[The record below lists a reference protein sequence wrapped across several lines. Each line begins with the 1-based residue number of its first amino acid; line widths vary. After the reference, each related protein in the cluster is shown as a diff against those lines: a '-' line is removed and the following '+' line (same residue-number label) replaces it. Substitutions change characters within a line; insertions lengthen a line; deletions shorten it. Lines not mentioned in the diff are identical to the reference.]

1 MAKVMIFNAIF
12 NNISVIPWRTV
23 LLVEETGVPRE
34 NHRPVTSHWQNVSHN
49 VVSWFIYN
57 KHFDKSSKLISRIL
71 FSYMYSTTLIA
82 ATIW

>member
-1 MAKVMIFNAIF
+1 MARVMIFNAIF

-23 LLVEETGVPRE
+23 LLVEETRVPRE
-34 NHRPVTSHWQNVSHN
+34 NHWPVTSHWQTSSHN

-71 FSYMYSTTLIA
+71 FSYMYSTTLIT